1 MGSPARSIPVNLEQA
16 RTNMIDQ
23 QIRSWEVLDSRVLD
37 VFREIPREEFV
48 PARHRKLAFSDLRI
62 PLGHGQFMMKP
73 IEQGRLLQGLAL
85 TEGEKVLEIGT
96 GSGFLTACLA
106 RITGNV
112 TSIEILT
119 DVAEQAQAN
128 LDARGIEGLHLITGD
143 ALEAGFDDGAFD
155 AIVVT
160 ASVASIPEKFVRWLK
175 PGGRLFIA
183 RGQSPA
189 MEALVLTRS
198 DSGRLSEQS
207 LFDTDMP
214 RLIGAEDAAV
224 FTF

>member
-1 MGSPARSIPVNLEQA
+1 MNLEQA

-23 QIRSWEVLDSRVLD
+23 QIRSWEVLDSRVLE
-37 VFREIPREEFV
+37 VFREIPREAFV
-48 PARHRKLAFSDLRI
+48 PVRHRKLAFSDLRI

-85 TEGEKVLEIGT
+85 TEGEKVLEVGT

-106 RITGNV
+106 AMTGNV
-112 TSIEILT
+112 TSIEILA
-119 DVAEQAQAN
+119 DLAEQASAN
-128 LDARGIEGLHLITGD
+128 LESRGTEGVQLKTGD
-143 ALEAGFDDGAFD
+143 ALQAEFDDGEFD

-160 ASVASIPEKFVRWLK
+160 ASVASIPEQFVRRLK

-183 RGQSPA
+183 RGTSPA

-198 DSGRLSEQS
+198 ESGRLSEQS

-214 RLIGAEDAAV
+214 RLIGAEDAVV
-224 FTF
+224 FNF

>member
-1 MGSPARSIPVNLEQA
+1 MNLEQA

-48 PARHRKLAFSDLRI
+48 PTRHRKIAFSDLRI

-85 TEGEKVLEIGT
+85 MEGDKVLEIGT
-96 GSGFLTACLA
+96 GSGFITACLA
-106 RITGNV
+106 AMTGSV
-112 TSIEILT
+112 TSIEILE
-119 DVAEQAQAN
+119 DIAEQGKAN
-128 LDARGIEGLHLITGD
+128 LEARGTEGVQLTTGD
-143 ALEAGFDDGAFD
+143 ALEAGFADGEFD

-160 ASVASIPEKFVRWLK
+160 ASVASVPEQFVRWLK

-183 RGQSPA
+183 RGKSPA

-224 FTF
+224 FNF